1 MKDLTPR
8 QIKRMELREKKER
21 FEGILDG
28 IKNFF
33 DNCGIVFN
41 NFCMQTVKISVI
53 KEIRNR
59 VLQCFLNARC

>member
-21 FEGILDG
+21 FEDILDG

-33 DNCGIVFN
+33 DNRGIVFN
-41 NFCMQTVKISVI
+41 NFVCKRG
-53 KEIRNR
+53 KY
-59 VLQCFLNARC
+59 L